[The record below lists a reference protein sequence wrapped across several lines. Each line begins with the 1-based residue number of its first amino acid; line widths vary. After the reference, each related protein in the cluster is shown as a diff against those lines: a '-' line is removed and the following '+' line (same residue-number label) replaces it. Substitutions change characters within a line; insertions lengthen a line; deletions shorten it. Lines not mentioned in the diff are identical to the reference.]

1 MLSGVHFTMYSFRP
15 VHLFAFLLFPILGFG
30 QDCTLRIQGK
40 LTDEGTGIPMAYATV
55 YVEELETGVA
65 ADSSGNY
72 LIQGLCK
79 GNYHVR
85 VNHIGCE
92 AKTIYLNLTSD
103 TIIDLRMH
111 HHDELVDEVV
121 IHEDHED
128 HGVKAS
134 ASIKKEQISEI
145 ANKDLSEMLESM
157 TGVSAI
163 KSGAGISKPVI
174 HGLSGNRVTILNNG
188 IAQSGQQWGNDHAPE
203 IDPYVADHLSVIKG
217 AGALAYMGSSL
228 GGVVLVE
235 PEAIGNDPHLH
246 GDVNY
251 IFQTNGLGH
260 TLNAKLEKHDS
271 WAAWRISGTA
281 KVIGNRKTPNYFLT
295 NTGKREFNGALQL
308 EKKFSSRWN
317 MKLYYSHFYTEI
329 GVLRGSH
336 IGNLTDLEESIG
348 RAEPFYTED
357 RFSYSINAPKQQ
369 VQHHLLK
376 LESNHI
382 FNEHQSLHIRYG
394 GQLND
399 RKEFDIRR
407 GDRTDLPALS
417 LSQWDQF
424 GEVLYRHFFNHES
437 RLKTGIQ
444 FKFVDNT
451 NNPET
456 GILPLIPDY
465 RLYQS
470 AAFAIYQ
477 REEKRVFFEFGARY
491 DFTHLQAVTISTSLP
506 RTIER
511 FDHNF
516 HNYSL
521 SAGFR
526 YELLRNL
533 KLNFDA
539 GHVLR
544 SPQVNELYSG
554 GLHQGVAGI
563 EEGNPNLKNERSI
576 KTLLSLD
583 WNVKNKLFIQA
594 LGYFQY
600 IKNFI
605 YLQPE
610 EEFRLTIRGAFPV
623 FSYRQTDA
631 TIAGADLLVSYEPI
645 ENIRLLTK
653 YSFLQGDD
661 ISNNQPLV
669 FMPSNNLFGSFSY
682 SINDGDTRKNTTISL
697 NGRYVFKQ
705 NHLNADQDFLPPPS
719 GYFLLGA
726 SAGTS
731 FKLTKATLRISVNGE
746 NLLNAR
752 YRDYLNRQRYFADD
766 LGWNLSIR
774 MNVSF

>member
-1 MLSGVHFTMYSFRP
+1 MGMAQNCSF
-15 VHLFAFLLFPILGFG
+15 
-30 QDCTLRIQGK
+30 RIQGK
-40 LTDEGTGIPMAYATV
+40 LSDESTGIPMAYATV
-55 YVEELETGVA
+55 YIEELKTGVA
-65 ADSSGNY
+65 ADSDGNY
-72 LIQGLCK
+72 TLKNLCK
-79 GNYHVR
+79 GDYHVR
-85 VNHIGCE
+85 FSHIGCE
-92 AKTIYLNLTSD
+92 ARTVFLKLGSD
-103 TIIDLRMH
+103 TTINLRMH

-121 IHEDHED
+121 IHEEYDD
-128 HGVKAS
+128 HGSQTSV
-134 ASIKKEQISEI
+134 SIKKEQMSEI
-145 ANKDLSEMLESM
+145 ANKDLSEMLENL
-157 TGVSAI
+157 TGVSSL

-174 HGLSGNRVTILNNG
+174 HGLSGNRITVLNNG
-188 IAQSGQQWGNDHAPE
+188 IPQSGQQWGSDHAPE

-235 PEAIGNDPHLH
+235 PESVGNDPHLH

-260 TLNAKLEKHDS
+260 TLNARLEKHDK

-281 KVIGNRKTPNYFLT
+281 KVIGDHTAPDYFLS

-308 EKKFSSRWN
+308 EKKFSNRWN
-317 MKLYYSHFYTEI
+317 MKLYYSEFYTEI

-336 IGNLTDLEESIG
+336 IGNLTDLEDAIG
-348 RAEPFYTED
+348 REEPLFTED
-357 RFSYSINAPKQQ
+357 RFSYSIDAPRQK

-407 GDRTDLPALS
+407 GERTDIPALS

-424 GEVLYRHFFNHES
+424 GEVLYRHFFEHDM
-437 RLKTGIQ
+437 RLKTGVQ

-465 RLYQS
+465 RSYQT
-470 AAFAIYQ
+470 AAFAILQ
-477 REEKRVFFEFGARY
+477 KEKTRALYELGARY
-491 DFTHLQAVTISTSLP
+491 DYTHLQAITITSTPP
-506 RTIER
+506 REIER
-511 FDHNF
+511 FYHHF
-516 HNYSL
+516 HNYSI
-521 SAGFR
+521 SAGFQ
-526 YELLRNL
+526 YEFLRNL

-544 SPQVNELYSG
+544 SPQVNELYSQ
-554 GLHQGVAGI
+554 GLHQGVSGL
-563 EEGNPNLKNERSI
+563 EEGNRNLRNERSI
-576 KTLLSLD
+576 KGVLSLD
-583 WNVKNKLFIQA
+583 WSIRNKLFIQA
-594 LGYFQY
+594 LGYYQY
-600 IKNFI
+600 IGNFI

-610 EEFRLTIRGAFPV
+610 DEFRLTIRGAFPV

-631 TIAGADLLVSYEPI
+631 TIGGADLLLSYEPI
-645 ENIRLLTK
+645 ESIRLVAK

-661 ISNNQPLV
+661 ITNSQPLV
-669 FMPSNNLFGSFSY
+669 YMPSNNLFGSFSY
-682 SINDGDTRKNTTISL
+682 SIKDGEKRKNTSISI
-697 NGRYVFKQ
+697 NGRYVFRQ
-705 NHLNADQDFLPPPS
+705 HHLNDDQDFLATPS

-731 FKLTKATLRISVNGE
+731 VKLNKASLRFSINGE

-766 LGWNLSIR
+766 LGWNVNLRIGC
-774 MNVSF
+774 SF

>member
-1 MLSGVHFTMYSFRP
+1 VG
-15 VHLFAFLLFPILGFG
+15 IG
-30 QDCTLRIQGK
+30 QNCTLQIQGK
-40 LTDEGTGIPMAYATV
+40 LTDEGTGIPMAFATV
-55 YVEELETGVA
+55 YVEEVQAGVA
-65 ADSSGNY
+65 ADSAGNY
-72 LIQGLCK
+72 TIPNLCPSSYHIQF
-79 GNYHVR
+79 R
-85 VNHIGCE
+85 HIGCE
-92 AKTIYLNLTSD
+92 AKTIFVELKSD
-103 TIIDLRMH
+103 TTINIKMH

-121 IHEDHED
+121 IHEDHDD
-128 HGVKAS
+128 HGAQTSV
-134 ASIKKEQISEI
+134 SIKKEQISEI

-260 TLNAKLEKHDS
+260 TLNAKMEKHDK

-281 KVIGNRKTPNYFLT
+281 KVIGDHTTPTYYLT

-308 EKKFSSRWN
+308 EKKFSSKWN
-317 MKLYYSHFYTEI
+317 MKLYYSEFYTEI

-336 IGNLTDLEESIG
+336 IGNLTDLQEAIG
-348 RAEPFYTED
+348 RDEPFYTEGQ
-357 RFSYSINAPKQQ
+357 FSYSINAPKQQ

-394 GQLND
+394 GQLNN

-407 GDRTDLPALS
+407 GERTETPALS

-424 GEVLYRHFFNHES
+424 GEVLYRHFFNHET
-437 RLKTGIQ
+437 RLKTGVQ

-465 RLYQS
+465 RSYQT

-477 REEKRVFFEFGARY
+477 KEEKRAFYEFGARY
-491 DFTHLQAVTISTSLP
+491 DFTHLQAVTISGSLP
-506 RTIER
+506 RKIER

-544 SPQVNELYSG
+544 SPQVNELYSQ
-554 GLHQGVAGI
+554 GLHQGVSGL
-563 EEGNPNLKNERSI
+563 EEGNRNLQNERSV
-576 KTLLSLD
+576 KAVLSFD
-583 WNVKNKLFIQA
+583 WNVKNKLFVQA
-594 LGYFQY
+594 LGYYQF
-600 IKNFI
+600 IRNFI

-610 EEFRLTIRGAFPV
+610 DEFRLTIRGAFPV
-623 FSYRQTDA
+623 FSYQQTDA

-645 ENIRLLTK
+645 ESIRLLAK

-661 ISNNQPLV
+661 ISNDQPLV
-669 FMPSNNLFGSFSY
+669 YMPSNNLFGSFSY
-682 SINDGDTRKNTTISL
+682 SIEDGEKRKNTNISI

-705 NHLNADQDFLPPPS
+705 THLNSDQDFLPPPN

-731 FKLTKATLRISVNGE
+731 FKLKKATLRVSLNGE
-746 NLLNAR
+746 NLLNTR

-766 LGWNLSIR
+766 LGWNLNLRIGC
-774 MNVSF
+774 SF